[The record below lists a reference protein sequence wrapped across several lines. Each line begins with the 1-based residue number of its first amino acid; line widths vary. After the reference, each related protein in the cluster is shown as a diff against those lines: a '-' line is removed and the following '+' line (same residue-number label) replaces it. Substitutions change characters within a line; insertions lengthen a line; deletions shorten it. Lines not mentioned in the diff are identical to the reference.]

1 MTKHRET
8 PTYQTLIRP
17 VLEYASIVWSPY
29 LVTLIDKIEAVQR
42 RSVRFIL
49 NDYSRTSSI
58 TSMMESLNLPLLE
71 SRRTCNRA
79 IMMFKILNNLVDISI
94 DPTVLVP
101 NTLPTRGHNQRFR
114 QLPVRTNSFGKS
126 FFPDSIK
133 IWNQLPTP
141 IVNCNDLETFKLQL
155 YNFNLQM
162 IS

>member
-1 MTKHRET
+1 M
-8 PTYQTLIRP
+8 
-17 VLEYASIVWSPY
+17 LEYASIVWSPY
-29 LVTLIDKIEAVQR
+29 LVMLIDKIEAVQR

-49 NDYSRTSSI
+49 NNYSRTSSV
-58 TSMMESLNLPLLE
+58 TSMMESQNLPLLE
-71 SRRTCNRA
+71 TRRTCNRA
-79 IMMFKILNNLVDISI
+79 IMMFKILNNIVDISI

-101 NTLPTRGHNQRFR
+101 NTLPTRGHNRRFR

-155 YNFNLQM
+155 YNYSYN
-162 IS
+162 

>member
-1 MTKHRET
+1 M
-8 PTYQTLIRP
+8 
-17 VLEYASIVWSPY
+17 LEYASIVWSPY

-49 NDYSRTSSI
+49 NDYSRTSSV

-71 SRRTCNRA
+71 SRRTYNRA
-79 IMMFKILNNLVDISI
+79 IMMFKILNNIVDISI

-101 NTLPTRGHNQRFR
+101 NALPTRGHNQRFR

-155 YNFNLQM
+155 YNY
-162 IS
+162 SYG